1 MGKVIKLQAIVPA
14 DLQKWYKWRSVGT
27 GLTLNDLVLDA
38 LNQYKRTIGGEPPT
52 IEDSS
57 LSSNSNW
64 RKVLC
69 E

>member
-52 IEDSS
+52 IEESS

-64 RKVLC
+64 RQLL
-69 E
+69 